1 MKTKNRILF
10 KTALL
15 SISLVLTSASAVSA
29 IIPMMLNQLSG
40 VSSSLIESVVTI
52 PSFTMMLFV
61 LLSGP
66 ISSRLGKKNTVMFG
80 LLLVLAGGILPMFT
94 TNITWILA
102 LRLVLGAGLGM
113 FNSLAVSLIS
123 DFFEGDE
130 RAQLVGFQSAV
141 QGLGTSFATFVAGQ
155 LALIDWQF
163 AFLCYAI
170 TLPIALLFFIVVP
183 EPERDNNLL
192 LPSTETDSRRGGV
205 SLPVLGL
212 SAVLFMF
219 MTFIMI
225 VYTKTG
231 IMISEKNMSNA
242 EFLGTALTLFSLSS
256 MVAGFLFGKIY
267 TWFRNFAPFVSSLL
281 TAAGFVLLWLS
292 QSVTMVTIAMLI
304 IGFSFALFIPYIFTT
319 LTKIVPKGSETI
331 SISIAMVGSNL
342 GAFASPYVIKVV
354 GTLFGDASASF
365 SFLVSSILFTV
376 AAFICLGIAIKG
388 KTGRDQA
395 AILEG

>member
-1 MKTKNRILF
+1 MNIRNKVLF

-15 SISLVLTSASAVSA
+15 SISLVLTSASAISA
-29 IIPMMLNQLSG
+29 VIPMMLNQLSG

-52 PSFTMMLFV
+52 PSFSMMLFV

-66 ISSRLGKKNTVMFG
+66 ISSRLGKKNTVLLG
-80 LLLVLAGGILPMFT
+80 LLLVVIGGILPMLT

-141 QGLGTSFATFVAGQ
+141 QGLGSSLATFVAGQ

-170 TLPIALLFFIVVP
+170 TIPIALLFFLVIP
-183 EPERDNNLL
+183 EPERGE
-192 LPSTETDSRRGGV
+192 PAVSSTGTGHRSGGV
-205 SLPVLGL
+205 SIPVLGL
-212 SAVLFMF
+212 GAALFLF

-231 IMISEKNMSNA
+231 IMIAEKSMPNA
-242 EFLGTALTLFSLSS
+242 GFLGTALTLFSLST
-256 MVAGFLFGKIY
+256 MIAGFLFGRIY
-267 TWFRNFAPFVSSLL
+267 KWFRNYAPFISSLL
-281 TAAGFVLLWLS
+281 TATGFVLLWFA
-292 QSVTMVTIAMLI
+292 QNVTMVTVAMLI
-304 IGFSFALFIPYIFTT
+304 IGFSFALFIPYIFTI
-319 LTKIVPKGSETI
+319 LTKIVPKGSETL

-342 GAFASPYVIKVV
+342 GAFASPYVIKLV
-354 GTLFGDASASF
+354 GMMFGNETASF
-365 SFLVSSILFTV
+365 AFLVSAIVFMI
-376 AAFICLGIAIKG
+376 AALICLGIAIRGKG
-388 KTGRDQA
+388 SKSQA
-395 AILEG
+395 AVHG

>member
-1 MKTKNRILF
+1 MNIKNKIWF

-15 SISLVLTSASAVSA
+15 SISLVLTSASAISA
-29 IIPMMLNQLSG
+29 IIPMMLNQLPG
-40 VSSSLIESVVTI
+40 VSSSLIESIVTI
-52 PSFTMMLFV
+52 PSFSMMLFV

-66 ISSRLGKKNTVMFG
+66 ISSRLGKKNTVLLG
-80 LLLVLAGGILPMFT
+80 LLLVVIGGILPMLT

-141 QGLGTSFATFVAGQ
+141 QGLGSSLATFVAGQ
-155 LALIDWQF
+155 LALIDWPF

-170 TLPIALLFFIVVP
+170 TIPIALLFFFIIP
-183 EPERDNNLL
+183 EPEREE
-192 LPSTETDSRRGGV
+192 PTASTTGTGHKSGGM

-212 SAVLFMF
+212 GAALFLF

-231 IMISEKNMSNA
+231 IMIAEKSMPNA
-242 EFLGTALTLFSLSS
+242 GFLGTALTLFSLST
-256 MVAGFLFGKIY
+256 MIAGFLFGRIY
-267 TWFRNFAPFVSSLL
+267 KWFRNYAPFISSLL
-281 TAAGFVLLWLS
+281 TATGFVLLWFA
-292 QSVTMVTIAMLI
+292 QNVTMVTVAMLI
-304 IGFSFALFIPYIFTT
+304 IGFSFALFIPYIFTI

-342 GAFASPYVIKVV
+342 GAFASPYVIKLV
-354 GTLFGDASASF
+354 GVLSGNETASF
-365 SFLVSSILFTV
+365 SFLVSAIVFMI
-376 AAFICLGIAIKG
+376 AALLCLGIAIRGKG
-388 KTGRDQA
+388 SKTQTA
-395 AILEG
+395 VHS

>member
-1 MKTKNRILF
+1 MNIKNKVLF

-15 SISLVLTSASAVSA
+15 SISLVLTSASAISA
-29 IIPMMLNQLSG
+29 VIPMMLNQLSG

-52 PSFTMMLFV
+52 PSFSMMLFV

-66 ISSRLGKKNTVMFG
+66 ISSRLGKKNTVLLG
-80 LLLVLAGGILPMFT
+80 LLLVVIGGILPMFT

-141 QGLGTSFATFVAGQ
+141 QGLGSSLATFVAGQ

-170 TLPIALLFFIVVP
+170 TIPIALLFFLIIP
-183 EPERDNNLL
+183 EPEHEE
-192 LPSTETDSRRGGV
+192 PTVESSTEKGHKSGGI
-205 SLPVLGL
+205 SIPVLGL
-212 SAVLFMF
+212 GAALFLF

-231 IMISEKNMSNA
+231 IMIAEKSMPNA
-242 EFLGTALTLFSLSS
+242 GFLGTALTLFSLST
-256 MVAGFLFGKIY
+256 MIAGFLFGRIY
-267 TWFRNFAPFVSSLL
+267 KWFRNYAPFISSLL
-281 TAAGFVLLWLS
+281 TATGFVLLWFA
-292 QSVTMVTIAMLI
+292 QNVTMVTVAMLI
-304 IGFSFALFIPYIFTT
+304 IGFSFALFIPYIFTI

-342 GAFASPYVIKVV
+342 GAFASPYVIKLV
-354 GTLFGDASASF
+354 GVLSGNETASF
-365 SFLVSSILFTV
+365 SFLVSAIVFTI
-376 AAFICLGIAIKG
+376 AALLCLGIAIRGKG
-388 KTGRDQA
+388 SKTQA
-395 AILEG
+395 AVHS

>member
-1 MKTKNRILF
+1 MMNIKNKIWF

-15 SISLVLTSASAVSA
+15 SISLVLTSASAISA
-29 IIPMMLNQLSG
+29 IIPMMLNQLPG
-40 VSSSLIESVVTI
+40 VSSSLIESIVTI
-52 PSFTMMLFV
+52 PSFSMMLFV

-66 ISSRLGKKNTVMFG
+66 ISSRLGKKNTVLLG
-80 LLLVLAGGILPMFT
+80 LLLVVIGGILPMLT

-141 QGLGTSFATFVAGQ
+141 QGLGSSLATFVAGQ
-155 LALIDWQF
+155 LALIGWPF

-170 TLPIALLFFIVVP
+170 TIPIALLFFFIIP
-183 EPERDNNLL
+183 EPEREE
-192 LPSTETDSRRGGV
+192 PTASTTGTGHKSGGM

-212 SAVLFMF
+212 GAALFLF

-231 IMISEKNMSNA
+231 IMIAEKSMPNA
-242 EFLGTALTLFSLSS
+242 GFLGTALTLFSLST
-256 MVAGFLFGKIY
+256 MIAGFLFGRIY
-267 TWFRNFAPFVSSLL
+267 KWFRNYAPFISSLL
-281 TAAGFVLLWLS
+281 TATGFVLLWFA
-292 QSVTMVTIAMLI
+292 QNVTMVTVAMLI
-304 IGFSFALFIPYIFTT
+304 IGFSFALFIPYIFTI

-342 GAFASPYVIKVV
+342 GAFASPYVIKLV
-354 GTLFGDASASF
+354 GVLSGNETASF
-365 SFLVSSILFTV
+365 SFLVSAIVFMI
-376 AAFICLGIAIKG
+376 AALLCLGIAIRGKG
-388 KTGRDQA
+388 SKTQTA
-395 AILEG
+395 VHS

>member
-1 MKTKNRILF
+1 MNIRNKVLF

-15 SISLVLTSASAVSA
+15 SISLVLTSASAISA
-29 IIPMMLNQLSG
+29 VIPMMLNQLSG

-52 PSFTMMLFV
+52 PSFSMMLFV

-66 ISSRLGKKNTVMFG
+66 ISSRLGKKNTVLLG
-80 LLLVLAGGILPMFT
+80 LLLVVIGGILPMLT

-141 QGLGTSFATFVAGQ
+141 QGLGSSLATFVAGQ
-155 LALIDWQF
+155 LALINWQF

-170 TLPIALLFFIVVP
+170 TIPIALLFFLVIP
-183 EPERDNNLL
+183 EPERGE
-192 LPSTETDSRRGGV
+192 PAVSSTGTGRRSGGV
-205 SLPVLGL
+205 SIPVLGL
-212 SAVLFMF
+212 GAALFLF

-231 IMISEKNMSNA
+231 IMIAEKSMSNA
-242 EFLGTALTLFSLSS
+242 DFLGTALTLFSLST
-256 MVAGFLFGKIY
+256 MIAGFLFGRIY
-267 TWFRNFAPFVSSLL
+267 KWLRNYAPFISSLL
-281 TAAGFVLLWLS
+281 TATGFVLLWFA
-292 QSVTMVTIAMLI
+292 QNVTLVTVAMLI
-304 IGFSFALFIPYIFTT
+304 IGFSFALFIPYIFTI

-342 GAFASPYVIKVV
+342 GAFASPYVIKLV
-354 GTLFGDASASF
+354 GMLFGNETASF
-365 SFLVSSILFTV
+365 AFLVSAIVFMI
-376 AAFICLGIAIKG
+376 AALICLGIAIRGKG
-388 KTGRDQA
+388 SKTQA
-395 AILEG
+395 AVHS

>member
-1 MKTKNRILF
+1 MNIKNKIWF

-15 SISLVLTSASAVSA
+15 SISLVLTSASAISA
-29 IIPMMLNQLSG
+29 VIPMMLNQFPG

-52 PSFTMMLFV
+52 PSFSMMLFV

-66 ISSRLGKKNTVMFG
+66 ISSRMGKKNTVLLG
-80 LLLVLAGGILPMFT
+80 LLLVVIGGILPMLT

-141 QGLGTSFATFVAGQ
+141 QGLGSSLATFVAGQ
-155 LALIDWQF
+155 LALIDWPF

-170 TLPIALLFFIVVP
+170 TIPIALLFFFIIP
-183 EPERDNNLL
+183 EPERGEPTVCTTGTGNK
-192 LPSTETDSRRGGV
+192 SRGV

-212 SAVLFMF
+212 GAALFLF

-231 IMISEKNMSNA
+231 IMIAEKSMPNA
-242 EFLGTALTLFSLSS
+242 GFLGTALTLFSLST
-256 MVAGFLFGKIY
+256 MIAGFLFGRIY
-267 TWFRNFAPFVSSLL
+267 KWFRNYAPFISSLL
-281 TAAGFVLLWLS
+281 TATGFVLLWFA
-292 QSVTMVTIAMLI
+292 QNVTMVTVAMLI
-304 IGFSFALFIPYIFTT
+304 IGFSFALFIPYIFTI

-342 GAFASPYVIKVV
+342 GAFASPYVIKLV
-354 GTLFGDASASF
+354 GVLSGNETASF
-365 SFLVSSILFTV
+365 SFLVSAIVFMI
-376 AAFICLGIAIKG
+376 AALLCLGIAIRGKG
-388 KTGRDQA
+388 SKTQTA
-395 AILEG
+395 VHS

>member
-1 MKTKNRILF
+1 MMNIKNKVLF

-15 SISLVLTSASAVSA
+15 SISLVLTSASAISA

-40 VSSSLIESVVTI
+40 VSGSLIESVVTI

-66 ISSRLGKKNTVMFG
+66 ISSRLGKKNTVMLG
-80 LLLVLAGGILPMFT
+80 LLLVVLGGILPMFT

-141 QGLGTSFATFVAGQ
+141 QGLGSSLATFVAGQ
-155 LALIDWQF
+155 LALIDWKF

-170 TLPIALLFFIVVP
+170 TIPVALLFFFIIP
-183 EPERDNNLL
+183 EPERVE
-192 LPSTETDSRRGGV
+192 PTAERSTGTDHKSGGV
-205 SLPVLGL
+205 SIPVLGL
-212 SAVLFMF
+212 GAALFLF

-231 IMISEKNMSNA
+231 IMIAEKNMPNPG
-242 EFLGTALTLFSLSS
+242 FLGTALTLFSLAT
-256 MVAGFLFGKIY
+256 MIAGFLFGKIY
-267 TWFRNFAPFVSSLL
+267 KWFRNYAPFISSLL
-281 TAAGFVLLWLS
+281 TATGFVMLWFA
-292 QSVTMVTIAMLI
+292 QNVTMVTVAMLI
-304 IGFSFALFIPYIFTT
+304 IGFSFALFIPYIFTI

-342 GAFASPYVIKVV
+342 GAFASPYIIKLV
-354 GTLFGDASASF
+354 GMLFGNETASF
-365 SFLVSSILFTV
+365 SFLVSAVVFII
-376 AAFICLGIAIKG
+376 AALICLGIAIKERG
-388 KTGRDQA
+388 SKA
-395 AILEG
+395 HAVVHS

>member
-1 MKTKNRILF
+1 MNIKNKGLF

-15 SISLVLTSASAVSA
+15 SISLVLTSASAISA

-66 ISSRLGKKNTVMFG
+66 ISSRLGKKNTVMLG
-80 LLLVLAGGILPMFT
+80 LLLVVIGGILPMFT

-141 QGLGTSFATFVAGQ
+141 QGLGSSLATFVAGQ
-155 LALIDWQF
+155 LALIDWKF

-170 TLPIALLFFIVVP
+170 TIPVALLFFFIIP
-183 EPERDNNLL
+183 EPERVE
-192 LPSTETDSRRGGV
+192 PTVERSTGTGHKSGGV
-205 SLPVLGL
+205 SIPVLGL
-212 SAVLFMF
+212 GAALFLF

-231 IMISEKNMSNA
+231 IMIAEKNMPNPG
-242 EFLGTALTLFSLSS
+242 FLGTALTLFSLST
-256 MVAGFLFGKIY
+256 MIAGFLFGKIY
-267 TWFRNFAPFVSSLL
+267 KWFRNYAPFISSLL
-281 TAAGFVLLWLS
+281 TATGFVMLWFA
-292 QSVTMVTIAMLI
+292 QNVTMVTIAMLI
-304 IGFSFALFIPYIFTT
+304 IGFSFALFIPYIFTI

-342 GAFASPYVIKVV
+342 GAFASPYVIKLV
-354 GTLFGDASASF
+354 GMLFGNETASF
-365 SFLVSSILFTV
+365 SFLVSAFVFTI
-376 AAFICLGIAIKG
+376 AALICLGIAIRGKG
-388 KTGRDQA
+388 SKAQA
-395 AILEG
+395 AVHS

>member
-1 MKTKNRILF
+1 MNIKNKVLF

-15 SISLVLTSASAVSA
+15 SISLVLTSASAISA
-29 IIPMMLNQLSG
+29 VIPMMLNQLSG

-52 PSFTMMLFV
+52 PSFSMMLFV

-66 ISSRLGKKNTVMFG
+66 ISSRLGKKNTVLLG
-80 LLLVLAGGILPMFT
+80 LLLVVIGGILPMIT

-141 QGLGTSFATFVAGQ
+141 QGLGSSLATFVAGQ

-163 AFLCYAI
+163 AFLCYGI
-170 TLPIALLFFIVVP
+170 TIPIALLFFLIIP
-183 EPERDNNLL
+183 EPERGEPTVED
-192 LPSTETDSRRGGV
+192 STEKGHKSGGI
-205 SLPVLGL
+205 SIPVLGL
-212 SAVLFMF
+212 GAALFLF

-231 IMISEKNMSNA
+231 IMIAEKSMPNA
-242 EFLGTALTLFSLSS
+242 GFLGTALTLFSLST
-256 MVAGFLFGKIY
+256 MIAGFLFGRIY
-267 TWFRNFAPFVSSLL
+267 KWFRNYAPFISSLL
-281 TAAGFVLLWLS
+281 TATGFVLLWFA
-292 QSVTMVTIAMLI
+292 QNVTMVTVAMLI
-304 IGFSFALFIPYIFTT
+304 IGFSFALFIPYIFTI
-319 LTKIVPKGSETI
+319 LTKIVPKGSETL

-342 GAFASPYVIKVV
+342 GAFASPYVIKLV
-354 GTLFGDASASF
+354 GVLSGNETASF
-365 SFLVSSILFTV
+365 SFLVSAIVFTI
-376 AAFICLGIAIKG
+376 AALLCLGIAIRGKG
-388 KTGRDQA
+388 SKTQA
-395 AILEG
+395 AVHS

>member
-1 MKTKNRILF
+1 MNIKNKIWF

-15 SISLVLTSASAVSA
+15 SISLVLTSASAISA
-29 IIPMMLNQLSG
+29 VIPMMLNQLPG

-52 PSFTMMLFV
+52 PSFSMMLFV

-66 ISSRLGKKNTVMFG
+66 ISSRLGKKNTVLLG
-80 LLLVLAGGILPMFT
+80 LLLVVIGGILPMLT

-141 QGLGTSFATFVAGQ
+141 QGLGSSLATFVAGQ
-155 LALIDWQF
+155 LALIDWPF

-170 TLPIALLFFIVVP
+170 TIPIALLFFFIIP
-183 EPERDNNLL
+183 EPERGEPTVCTTGTGNK
-192 LPSTETDSRRGGV
+192 SRGV

-212 SAVLFMF
+212 GAALFLF

-231 IMISEKNMSNA
+231 IMIAEKSMPNA
-242 EFLGTALTLFSLSS
+242 GFLGTALTLFSLST
-256 MVAGFLFGKIY
+256 MIAGFLFGRIY
-267 TWFRNFAPFVSSLL
+267 KWFRNYAPFISSLL
-281 TAAGFVLLWLS
+281 TATGFVLLWFA
-292 QSVTMVTIAMLI
+292 QSVTMVTVAMLI
-304 IGFSFALFIPYIFTT
+304 IGFSFALFIPYIFTI

-342 GAFASPYVIKVV
+342 GAFASPYVIKLV
-354 GTLFGDASASF
+354 GVLSGNETASF
-365 SFLVSSILFTV
+365 SFLVSAIVFMI
-376 AAFICLGIAIKG
+376 AALLCLGIAIRGKG
-388 KTGRDQA
+388 SKTQTA
-395 AILEG
+395 VHS

>member
-1 MKTKNRILF
+1 MMNIKNKVLF

-15 SISLVLTSASAVSA
+15 SISLVLTSASAISA

-66 ISSRLGKKNTVMFG
+66 ISSRLGKKNTVMLG
-80 LLLVLAGGILPMFT
+80 LLLVVIGGILPMLT

-141 QGLGTSFATFVAGQ
+141 QGLGSSLATFVAGQ
-155 LALIDWQF
+155 LALIDWKF

-170 TLPIALLFFIVVP
+170 TIPVALLFFFIIP
-183 EPERDNNLL
+183 EPERVE
-192 LPSTETDSRRGGV
+192 PTAERSTGTGHKSGGV
-205 SLPVLGL
+205 SIPVLGL
-212 SAVLFMF
+212 GAVLFLF

-231 IMISEKNMSNA
+231 IMIAEKNMPNPG
-242 EFLGTALTLFSLSS
+242 FLGTALTLFSLAT
-256 MVAGFLFGKIY
+256 MIAGFLFGKIY
-267 TWFRNFAPFVSSLL
+267 KWFRNYAPFISSLL
-281 TAAGFVLLWLS
+281 TATGFVMLWFA
-292 QSVTMVTIAMLI
+292 QNVTMVTVAMLI
-304 IGFSFALFIPYIFTT
+304 IGFSFALFIPYIFTI

-342 GAFASPYVIKVV
+342 GAFASPYVIKLV
-354 GTLFGDASASF
+354 GMLFGNETASF
-365 SFLVSSILFTV
+365 SFLVSAIVFTI
-376 AAFICLGIAIKG
+376 AALICLGIAIRGKG
-388 KTGRDQA
+388 SKAQA
-395 AILEG
+395 TVHS

>member
-1 MKTKNRILF
+1 MNIRNKVLF

-15 SISLVLTSASAVSA
+15 SISLVLTSASAISA
-29 IIPMMLNQLSG
+29 VIPMMLNQLSG

-52 PSFTMMLFV
+52 PSFSMMLFV

-66 ISSRLGKKNTVMFG
+66 ISSRLGKKNTVLLG
-80 LLLVLAGGILPMFT
+80 LLLVVIGGILPMLT

-141 QGLGTSFATFVAGQ
+141 QGLGSSLATFVAGQ

-170 TLPIALLFFIVVP
+170 TIPIALLFFLVIP
-183 EPERDNNLL
+183 EPERGE
-192 LPSTETDSRRGGV
+192 PTVSSTGTGHRSGGV
-205 SLPVLGL
+205 SIPVLGL
-212 SAVLFMF
+212 GAALFLF

-231 IMISEKNMSNA
+231 IMIAEKSMSNA
-242 EFLGTALTLFSLSS
+242 GFLGTALTLFSLST
-256 MVAGFLFGKIY
+256 MIAGFLFGRIY
-267 TWFRNFAPFVSSLL
+267 KWFRNYAPFISSLL
-281 TAAGFVLLWLS
+281 TATGFVLLWFA
-292 QSVTMVTIAMLI
+292 QNVTMVTVAMLI
-304 IGFSFALFIPYIFTT
+304 IGFSFALFIPYIFTI
-319 LTKIVPKGSETI
+319 LTKIVPKGSETL

-342 GAFASPYVIKVV
+342 GAFASPYVIKLV
-354 GTLFGDASASF
+354 GMLFGNETASF
-365 SFLVSSILFTV
+365 AFLVSAIVFMI
-376 AAFICLGIAIKG
+376 AALICLGIAIRGKG
-388 KTGRDQA
+388 SKTQA
-395 AILEG
+395 AVHS

>member
-1 MKTKNRILF
+1 MNIKNKIWF

-15 SISLVLTSASAVSA
+15 SISLVLTSASAISA
-29 IIPMMLNQLSG
+29 VIPMMLNQLPG

-52 PSFTMMLFV
+52 PSFSMMLFV

-66 ISSRLGKKNTVMFG
+66 ISSRLGKKNTVLLG
-80 LLLVLAGGILPMFT
+80 LLLVVIGGILPMLT

-141 QGLGTSFATFVAGQ
+141 QGLGSSLATFVAGQ
-155 LALIDWQF
+155 LALIDWPF

-170 TLPIALLFFIVVP
+170 TIPIALLFFFIIP
-183 EPERDNNLL
+183 EPERGE
-192 LPSTETDSRRGGV
+192 PTVSSIGTGHRGGGI
-205 SLPVLGL
+205 SLSVLGL
-212 SAVLFMF
+212 GAALFLF

-231 IMISEKNMSNA
+231 IMIAEKSMPNA
-242 EFLGTALTLFSLSS
+242 GFLGTALTLFSLST
-256 MVAGFLFGKIY
+256 MIAGFLFGRIY
-267 TWFRNFAPFVSSLL
+267 KWFRNYAPFISSLL
-281 TAAGFVLLWLS
+281 TATGFVLLWFA
-292 QSVTMVTIAMLI
+292 QSVTMVTVAMLI
-304 IGFSFALFIPYIFTT
+304 IGFSFALFIPYIFTI

-342 GAFASPYVIKVV
+342 GAFASPYIIKLV
-354 GTLFGDASASF
+354 GVLFGNETASF
-365 SFLVSSILFTV
+365 AFLVSAIVFTI
-376 AAFICLGIAIKG
+376 AALLCLGIAIRGKG
-388 KTGRDQA
+388 SKAQTA
-395 AILEG
+395 VHS

>member
-1 MKTKNRILF
+1 MMNIKNKIWF

-15 SISLVLTSASAVSA
+15 SISLVLTSASAISA
-29 IIPMMLNQLSG
+29 IIPMMLNQLPG
-40 VSSSLIESVVTI
+40 VSSSLIESIVTI
-52 PSFTMMLFV
+52 PSFSMMLFV

-66 ISSRLGKKNTVMFG
+66 ISSRLGKKNTVLLG
-80 LLLVLAGGILPMFT
+80 LLLVVIGGILPMLT

-141 QGLGTSFATFVAGQ
+141 QGLGSSLATFVAGQ
-155 LALIDWQF
+155 LALIDWPF

-170 TLPIALLFFIVVP
+170 TIPIALLFFFIIP
-183 EPERDNNLL
+183 EPEREE
-192 LPSTETDSRRGGV
+192 PTVSTTGTGQKSGGM

-212 SAVLFMF
+212 GAALFLF

-231 IMISEKNMSNA
+231 IMIAEKSMPNA
-242 EFLGTALTLFSLSS
+242 GFLGTALTLFSLST
-256 MVAGFLFGKIY
+256 MIAGFLFGRIY
-267 TWFRNFAPFVSSLL
+267 KWFRNYAPFISSLL
-281 TAAGFVLLWLS
+281 TATGFVLLWFA
-292 QSVTMVTIAMLI
+292 QNVTMVTVAMLI
-304 IGFSFALFIPYIFTT
+304 IGFSFALFIPYIFTI

-342 GAFASPYVIKVV
+342 GAFASPYVIKLV
-354 GTLFGDASASF
+354 GVLSGNETASF
-365 SFLVSSILFTV
+365 SFLVSAIVFMI
-376 AAFICLGIAIKG
+376 AALLCLGIAIRGKG
-388 KTGRDQA
+388 SKTQTA
-395 AILEG
+395 VHS

>member
-1 MKTKNRILF
+1 MNIKNKIWF

-15 SISLVLTSASAVSA
+15 SISLVLTSASAISA
-29 IIPMMLNQLSG
+29 VIPMMLNQLPG

-52 PSFTMMLFV
+52 PSFSMMLFV

-66 ISSRLGKKNTVMFG
+66 ISSRLGKKNTVLLG
-80 LLLVLAGGILPMFT
+80 LLLVVIGGILPMLT

-141 QGLGTSFATFVAGQ
+141 QGLGSSLATFVAGQ
-155 LALIDWQF
+155 LALIDWPF

-170 TLPIALLFFIVVP
+170 TIPIALLFFFIIP
-183 EPERDNNLL
+183 EPERGEPTVCTTGTGNK
-192 LPSTETDSRRGGV
+192 SRGV

-212 SAVLFMF
+212 GAALFLF

-231 IMISEKNMSNA
+231 IMIAEKSMPNA
-242 EFLGTALTLFSLSS
+242 GFLGTALTLFSLST
-256 MVAGFLFGKIY
+256 MIAGFLFGRIY
-267 TWFRNFAPFVSSLL
+267 KWFRNYAPFISSLL
-281 TAAGFVLLWLS
+281 TATGFVLLWFA
-292 QSVTMVTIAMLI
+292 QNVTMVTVAMLI
-304 IGFSFALFIPYIFTT
+304 IGFSFALFIPYIFTI

-342 GAFASPYVIKVV
+342 GAFASPYVIKLV
-354 GTLFGDASASF
+354 GVLSGNETASF
-365 SFLVSSILFTV
+365 SFLVSAIVFMI
-376 AAFICLGIAIKG
+376 AALLCLGIAIRGKG
-388 KTGRDQA
+388 SKTQTA
-395 AILEG
+395 VHS

>member
-1 MKTKNRILF
+1 MMNIKNKIWF

-15 SISLVLTSASAVSA
+15 SISLVLTSASAISA
-29 IIPMMLNQLSG
+29 IIPMMLNQLPG
-40 VSSSLIESVVTI
+40 VSSSLIESIVTI
-52 PSFTMMLFV
+52 PSFSMMLFV

-66 ISSRLGKKNTVMFG
+66 ISSRLGKKNTVLLG
-80 LLLVLAGGILPMFT
+80 LLLVVIGGILPMLT

-141 QGLGTSFATFVAGQ
+141 QGLGSSLATFVAGQ
-155 LALIDWQF
+155 LALIDWPF

-170 TLPIALLFFIVVP
+170 TIPIALLFFFIIP
-183 EPERDNNLL
+183 EPEREE
-192 LPSTETDSRRGGV
+192 PTASTTGTGHKSGGM

-212 SAVLFMF
+212 GAALFLF

-231 IMISEKNMSNA
+231 IMIAEKSMPNA
-242 EFLGTALTLFSLSS
+242 GFLGTALTLFSLST
-256 MVAGFLFGKIY
+256 MIAGFLFGRIY
-267 TWFRNFAPFVSSLL
+267 KWFRNYAPFISSLL
-281 TAAGFVLLWLS
+281 TATGFVLLWFA
-292 QSVTMVTIAMLI
+292 QNVTMVTVAMLI
-304 IGFSFALFIPYIFTT
+304 IGFSFALFIPYIFTI

-342 GAFASPYVIKVV
+342 GAFASPYVIKLV
-354 GTLFGDASASF
+354 GVLSGNETASF
-365 SFLVSSILFTV
+365 SFLVSAIVFMI
-376 AAFICLGIAIKG
+376 AALLCLGIAIRGKG
-388 KTGRDQA
+388 SKTQTA
-395 AILEG
+395 VHS

>member
-1 MKTKNRILF
+1 MNIKNKVWF

-15 SISLVLTSASAVSA
+15 SISLVLTSASAISA

-66 ISSRLGKKNTVMFG
+66 ISSRLGKKNTVMLG
-80 LLLVLAGGILPMFT
+80 LLLVVIGGILPMFT

-141 QGLGTSFATFVAGQ
+141 QGLGSSLATFVAGQ
-155 LALIDWQF
+155 LALIDWKF

-170 TLPIALLFFIVVP
+170 TIPVALLFFFIIP
-183 EPERDNNLL
+183 EPERVE
-192 LPSTETDSRRGGV
+192 PTAERSTGTGHKSGGV
-205 SLPVLGL
+205 SIPVLGL
-212 SAVLFMF
+212 GAALFLF

-231 IMISEKNMSNA
+231 IMIAEKNMPNPG
-242 EFLGTALTLFSLSS
+242 FLGTALTLFSLAT
-256 MVAGFLFGKIY
+256 MIAGFLFGKIY
-267 TWFRNFAPFVSSLL
+267 KWFRNYAPFISSLL
-281 TAAGFVLLWLS
+281 TATGFVLLWFA
-292 QSVTMVTIAMLI
+292 QNVTMVTVAMLI
-304 IGFSFALFIPYIFTT
+304 IGFSFALFIPYIFTI

-342 GAFASPYVIKVV
+342 GAFASPYVIKLV
-354 GTLFGDASASF
+354 GMLFGNETASF
-365 SFLVSSILFTV
+365 SFLVSAIVFTI
-376 AAFICLGIAIKG
+376 AALICLGIAIRGKG
-388 KTGRDQA
+388 SKVQA
-395 AILEG
+395 AVHS

>member
-1 MKTKNRILF
+1 MNIKNKIWF

-15 SISLVLTSASAVSA
+15 SISLVLTSASAISA
-29 IIPMMLNQLSG
+29 IIPMMLNQLPG
-40 VSSSLIESVVTI
+40 VSSSLIESIVTI
-52 PSFTMMLFV
+52 PSFSMMLFV

-66 ISSRLGKKNTVMFG
+66 ISSRLGKKNTVLLG
-80 LLLVLAGGILPMFT
+80 LLLVVIGGILPMLT

-141 QGLGTSFATFVAGQ
+141 QGLGSSLATFVAGQ
-155 LALIDWQF
+155 LALIDWPF

-170 TLPIALLFFIVVP
+170 TIPIALLFFFIIT
-183 EPERDNNLL
+183 EPEREE
-192 LPSTETDSRRGGV
+192 PTVSTTGTGQKSGGM

-212 SAVLFMF
+212 GAALFLF

-231 IMISEKNMSNA
+231 IMIAEKSMPNA
-242 EFLGTALTLFSLSS
+242 GFLGTALTLFSLST
-256 MVAGFLFGKIY
+256 MIAGFLFGRIY
-267 TWFRNFAPFVSSLL
+267 KWFRNYAPFISSLL
-281 TAAGFVLLWLS
+281 TATGFVLLWFA
-292 QSVTMVTIAMLI
+292 QNVTMVTVAMLI
-304 IGFSFALFIPYIFTT
+304 IGFSFALFIPYIFTI

-342 GAFASPYVIKVV
+342 GAFASPYVIKLV
-354 GTLFGDASASF
+354 GVLSGNETASF
-365 SFLVSSILFTV
+365 SFLVSAIVFMI
-376 AAFICLGIAIKG
+376 AALLCLGIAIRGKG
-388 KTGRDQA
+388 SKTQTA
-395 AILEG
+395 VHS

>member
-1 MKTKNRILF
+1 MNIKNKIWF

-15 SISLVLTSASAVSA
+15 SISLVLTSASAISA
-29 IIPMMLNQLSG
+29 VIPMMLNQLPG

-52 PSFTMMLFV
+52 PSFSMMLFV

-66 ISSRLGKKNTVMFG
+66 ISSRLGKKNTVLLG
-80 LLLVLAGGILPMFT
+80 LLLVVIGGILPMLT

-141 QGLGTSFATFVAGQ
+141 QGLGSSLATFVAGQ
-155 LALIDWQF
+155 LALIDWPF

-170 TLPIALLFFIVVP
+170 TIPIALLFFFIIP
-183 EPERDNNLL
+183 EPEREE
-192 LPSTETDSRRGGV
+192 PTVSSIGTGHRGGGI
-205 SLPVLGL
+205 SLSVLGL
-212 SAVLFMF
+212 GAALFLF

-231 IMISEKNMSNA
+231 IMIAEKSMPNA
-242 EFLGTALTLFSLSS
+242 GFLGTALTLFSLST
-256 MVAGFLFGKIY
+256 MIAGFLFGRIY
-267 TWFRNFAPFVSSLL
+267 KWFRNYAPFISSLL
-281 TAAGFVLLWLS
+281 TATGFVLLWFA
-292 QSVTMVTIAMLI
+292 QNVTMVTVAMLI
-304 IGFSFALFIPYIFTT
+304 IGFSFALFIPYIFTI

-342 GAFASPYVIKVV
+342 GAFASPYVIKLV
-354 GTLFGDASASF
+354 GVLSGNETASF
-365 SFLVSSILFTV
+365 SFLVSAIVFMI
-376 AAFICLGIAIKG
+376 AALLCLGIAIRGKG
-388 KTGRDQA
+388 SKTQTA
-395 AILEG
+395 VHS

>member
-1 MKTKNRILF
+1 MMNIKNKIWF

-15 SISLVLTSASAVSA
+15 SISLVLTSASAISA
-29 IIPMMLNQLSG
+29 IIPMMLNQLPG
-40 VSSSLIESVVTI
+40 VSSSLIESIVTI
-52 PSFTMMLFV
+52 PSFSMMLFV

-66 ISSRLGKKNTVMFG
+66 ISSRLGKKNTVLLG
-80 LLLVLAGGILPMFT
+80 LLLVVIGGILPMLT

-141 QGLGTSFATFVAGQ
+141 QGLGSSLATFVAGQ
-155 LALIDWQF
+155 LALIDWPF

-170 TLPIALLFFIVVP
+170 TIPIALLFFFIIP
-183 EPERDNNLL
+183 EPEREE
-192 LPSTETDSRRGGV
+192 PTVSTTGTGQKSGGM

-212 SAVLFMF
+212 GAALFLF

-231 IMISEKNMSNA
+231 IMIAEKNMPNA
-242 EFLGTALTLFSLSS
+242 GFLGTALTLFSLST
-256 MVAGFLFGKIY
+256 MIAGFLFGRIY
-267 TWFRNFAPFVSSLL
+267 KWFRNYAPFISSLL
-281 TAAGFVLLWLS
+281 TATGFVLLWFA
-292 QSVTMVTIAMLI
+292 QNVTMVTVAMLI
-304 IGFSFALFIPYIFTT
+304 IGFSFALFIPYIFTI

-342 GAFASPYVIKVV
+342 GAFASPYVIKLV
-354 GTLFGDASASF
+354 GVLSGNETASF
-365 SFLVSSILFTV
+365 SFFVSAIVFMI
-376 AAFICLGIAIKG
+376 AALLCLGIAIRGKG
-388 KTGRDQA
+388 SKTQTA
-395 AILEG
+395 VHS

>member
-1 MKTKNRILF
+1 MNIKNKIWF

-15 SISLVLTSASAVSA
+15 SISLVLTSASAISA
-29 IIPMMLNQLSG
+29 IIPMMLNQLPG
-40 VSSSLIESVVTI
+40 VSSSLIESIVTI
-52 PSFTMMLFV
+52 PSFSMMLFV

-66 ISSRLGKKNTVMFG
+66 ISSRLGKKNTVLLG
-80 LLLVLAGGILPMFT
+80 LLLVVIGGILPMLT

-141 QGLGTSFATFVAGQ
+141 QGLGSSLATFVAGQ
-155 LALIDWQF
+155 LALIDWPF

-170 TLPIALLFFIVVP
+170 TIPIALLFFFIIP
-183 EPERDNNLL
+183 EPEREE
-192 LPSTETDSRRGGV
+192 PTASTTGTGHKSGGT

-212 SAVLFMF
+212 GAALFLF

-231 IMISEKNMSNA
+231 IMIAEKSMPNA
-242 EFLGTALTLFSLSS
+242 GFLGTALTLFSLST
-256 MVAGFLFGKIY
+256 MIAGFLFGRIY
-267 TWFRNFAPFVSSLL
+267 KWFRNYAPFISSLL
-281 TAAGFVLLWLS
+281 TATGFVLLWFA
-292 QSVTMVTIAMLI
+292 QNVTMVTVAMLI
-304 IGFSFALFIPYIFTT
+304 IGFSFALFIPYIFTI

-342 GAFASPYVIKVV
+342 GAFASPYVIKLV
-354 GTLFGDASASF
+354 GVLSGNETASF
-365 SFLVSSILFTV
+365 SFLVSAIVFMI
-376 AAFICLGIAIKG
+376 AALLCLGIAIRGKG
-388 KTGRDQA
+388 SKTQTA
-395 AILEG
+395 VHS

>member
-1 MKTKNRILF
+1 MNIKNKVLF

-15 SISLVLTSASAVSA
+15 SISLVLTSASAISA
-29 IIPMMLNQLSG
+29 VIPMMLNHLSG

-52 PSFTMMLFV
+52 PSFSMMLFV

-66 ISSRLGKKNTVMFG
+66 ISSRLGKKNTVLLG
-80 LLLVLAGGILPMFT
+80 LLLVVIGGILPLFT

-141 QGLGTSFATFVAGQ
+141 QGLGSSLATFVAGQ

-163 AFLCYAI
+163 AFLCYGI
-170 TLPIALLFFIVVP
+170 TIPIALLFFLIIP
-183 EPERDNNLL
+183 EPERGEPTVED
-192 LPSTETDSRRGGV
+192 STEKGHKSRGI
-205 SLPVLGL
+205 SIPVLGL
-212 SAVLFMF
+212 GAALFLF

-231 IMISEKNMSNA
+231 IMIAEKSMPNA
-242 EFLGTALTLFSLSS
+242 GFLGTALTLFSLST
-256 MVAGFLFGKIY
+256 MIAGFLFGRIY
-267 TWFRNFAPFVSSLL
+267 KWFRNYAPFISSLL
-281 TAAGFVLLWLS
+281 TASGFVLLWFA
-292 QSVTMVTIAMLI
+292 QNVTMVTVAMLI
-304 IGFSFALFIPYIFTT
+304 IGFSFALFIPYIFTI

-342 GAFASPYVIKVV
+342 GAFASPYVIKLV
-354 GTLFGDASASF
+354 GVLSGNETASF
-365 SFLVSSILFTV
+365 SFLVSAIVFTI
-376 AAFICLGIAIKG
+376 AALLCLGIAIRGKG
-388 KTGRDQA
+388 SKTQA
-395 AILEG
+395 AVHS

>member
-1 MKTKNRILF
+1 MMNIKNKIWF

-15 SISLVLTSASAVSA
+15 SISLVLTSASAISA
-29 IIPMMLNQLSG
+29 VIPMMLNQFPG

-52 PSFTMMLFV
+52 PSFSMMLFV

-66 ISSRLGKKNTVMFG
+66 ISSRMGKKNTVLLG
-80 LLLVLAGGILPMFT
+80 LLLVVIGGILPMLT

-141 QGLGTSFATFVAGQ
+141 QGLGSSLATFVAGQ
-155 LALIDWQF
+155 LALIDWPF

-170 TLPIALLFFIVVP
+170 TIPIALLFFFIIP
-183 EPERDNNLL
+183 EPERGEPTVCTTGTGNK
-192 LPSTETDSRRGGV
+192 SRGV

-212 SAVLFMF
+212 GAALFLF

-231 IMISEKNMSNA
+231 IMIAEKSMPNA
-242 EFLGTALTLFSLSS
+242 GFLGTALTLFSLST
-256 MVAGFLFGKIY
+256 MIAGFLFGRIY
-267 TWFRNFAPFVSSLL
+267 KWFRNYAPFISSLL
-281 TAAGFVLLWLS
+281 TATGFVLLWFA
-292 QSVTMVTIAMLI
+292 QNVTMVTVAMLI
-304 IGFSFALFIPYIFTT
+304 IGFSFALFIPYIFTI

-342 GAFASPYVIKVV
+342 GAFASPYVIKLV
-354 GTLFGDASASF
+354 GVLSGNETASF
-365 SFLVSSILFTV
+365 SFLVSAIVFMI
-376 AAFICLGIAIKG
+376 AALLCLGIAIRGKG
-388 KTGRDQA
+388 SKTQTA
-395 AILEG
+395 VHS

>member
-1 MKTKNRILF
+1 MNIKNKVLF

-15 SISLVLTSASAVSA
+15 SISLVLTSASAISA
-29 IIPMMLNQLSG
+29 VIPMMLNQLSG

-52 PSFTMMLFV
+52 PSFSMMLFV

-66 ISSRLGKKNTVMFG
+66 ISSRLGKKNTVLLG
-80 LLLVLAGGILPMFT
+80 LLLVVIGGILPIFT

-141 QGLGTSFATFVAGQ
+141 QGLGSSLATFVAGQ

-170 TLPIALLFFIVVP
+170 TIPIALLFFLIIP
-183 EPERDNNLL
+183 EPESGEPTVESL
-192 LPSTETDSRRGGV
+192 TEKGHKSGGI
-205 SLPVLGL
+205 SIPVLGL
-212 SAVLFMF
+212 GAALFLF

-231 IMISEKNMSNA
+231 IMIAEKSMPNA
-242 EFLGTALTLFSLSS
+242 GFLGTALTLFSLST
-256 MVAGFLFGKIY
+256 MIAGFLFGKIY
-267 TWFRNFAPFVSSLL
+267 KWFRNYAPFISSLL
-281 TAAGFVLLWLS
+281 TATGFVLLWFA
-292 QSVTMVTIAMLI
+292 QNVTMVTVAMLI
-304 IGFSFALFIPYIFTT
+304 IGFSFALFIPYIFTI

-342 GAFASPYVIKVV
+342 GAFASPYVIKLV
-354 GTLFGDASASF
+354 GVLSGNETASF
-365 SFLVSSILFTV
+365 SFLVSAIVFTI
-376 AAFICLGIAIKG
+376 AALLCLGIAIRGKG
-388 KTGRDQA
+388 SKTQA
-395 AILEG
+395 AVHS

>member
-1 MKTKNRILF
+1 MMNIKNKIWF

-15 SISLVLTSASAVSA
+15 SISLVLTSASAISA
-29 IIPMMLNQLSG
+29 IIPMMLNQLPG
-40 VSSSLIESVVTI
+40 VSSSLIESIVTI
-52 PSFTMMLFV
+52 PSFSMMLFV

-66 ISSRLGKKNTVMFG
+66 ISSRLGKKNTVLLG
-80 LLLVLAGGILPMFT
+80 LLLVVIGGILPMLT

-141 QGLGTSFATFVAGQ
+141 QGLGSSLATFVAGQ
-155 LALIDWQF
+155 LALIDWPF

-170 TLPIALLFFIVVP
+170 TIPIALLFFFIIP
-183 EPERDNNLL
+183 EPEREE
-192 LPSTETDSRRGGV
+192 PTASTTGTGHKSGGM

-212 SAVLFMF
+212 GAALFLF

-231 IMISEKNMSNA
+231 IMIAEKSMPNA
-242 EFLGTALTLFSLSS
+242 GFLGTALTLFSLST
-256 MVAGFLFGKIY
+256 MIAGFLFGRIY
-267 TWFRNFAPFVSSLL
+267 KWFRNYAPFISSLL
-281 TAAGFVLLWLS
+281 TATGFVLLWFA
-292 QSVTMVTIAMLI
+292 QNVTMVTVAMLI
-304 IGFSFALFIPYIFTT
+304 IGFSFALFIPYIFTI

-342 GAFASPYVIKVV
+342 GAFASPYVIKLV
-354 GTLFGDASASF
+354 GVLSGNETASF
-365 SFLVSSILFTV
+365 SFLVSAIVFMI
-376 AAFICLGIAIKG
+376 AALLCLGIAIRGKG
-388 KTGRDQA
+388 SKTQMA
-395 AILEG
+395 VHS

>member
-1 MKTKNRILF
+1 MNIKNKIWF

-15 SISLVLTSASAVSA
+15 SISLVLTSASAISA
-29 IIPMMLNQLSG
+29 VIPMMLNQFPG

-52 PSFTMMLFV
+52 PSFSMMLFV

-66 ISSRLGKKNTVMFG
+66 ISSRLGKKNTVLLG
-80 LLLVLAGGILPMFT
+80 LLLVVIGGILPMLT

-141 QGLGTSFATFVAGQ
+141 QGLGSSLATFVAGQ
-155 LALIDWQF
+155 LALIDWPF

-170 TLPIALLFFIVVP
+170 TIPIALLFFFIIP
-183 EPERDNNLL
+183 EPERGEPTVCTTGTGNK
-192 LPSTETDSRRGGV
+192 SRGV

-212 SAVLFMF
+212 GAALFLF

-231 IMISEKNMSNA
+231 IMIAEKSMPNA
-242 EFLGTALTLFSLSS
+242 GFLGTALTLFSLST
-256 MVAGFLFGKIY
+256 MIAGFLFGRIY
-267 TWFRNFAPFVSSLL
+267 KWFRNYAPFISSLL
-281 TAAGFVLLWLS
+281 TATGFVLLWFA
-292 QSVTMVTIAMLI
+292 QNVTMVTVAMLI
-304 IGFSFALFIPYIFTT
+304 IGFSFALFIPYIFTI

-342 GAFASPYVIKVV
+342 GAFASPYVIKLV
-354 GTLFGDASASF
+354 GVLSGNETASF
-365 SFLVSSILFTV
+365 SFLVSAIVFMI
-376 AAFICLGIAIKG
+376 AALLCLGIAIRGKG
-388 KTGRDQA
+388 SKTQTA
-395 AILEG
+395 VHS

>member
-1 MKTKNRILF
+1 MNIKNKVLF

-15 SISLVLTSASAVSA
+15 SISLVLTSASAISA

-66 ISSRLGKKNTVMFG
+66 ISSRLGKKNTVMLG
-80 LLLVLAGGILPMFT
+80 LLLVVLGGILPMFT

-141 QGLGTSFATFVAGQ
+141 QGLGSSLATFVAGQ
-155 LALIDWQF
+155 LALIDWKF

-170 TLPIALLFFIVVP
+170 TIPVALLFFFIIP
-183 EPERDNNLL
+183 EPERVE
-192 LPSTETDSRRGGV
+192 PTAERSTGTDHKSGGV
-205 SLPVLGL
+205 SIPVLGL
-212 SAVLFMF
+212 GAALFLF

-231 IMISEKNMSNA
+231 IMIAEKNMPNPG
-242 EFLGTALTLFSLSS
+242 FLGTALTLFSLAT
-256 MVAGFLFGKIY
+256 MIAGFLFGKIY
-267 TWFRNFAPFVSSLL
+267 KWFRNYAPFISSLL
-281 TAAGFVLLWLS
+281 TATGFVMLWFA
-292 QSVTMVTIAMLI
+292 QNVTMVTVAMLI
-304 IGFSFALFIPYIFTT
+304 IGFSFALFIPYIFTI

-342 GAFASPYVIKVV
+342 GAFASPYIIKLV
-354 GTLFGDASASF
+354 GMLFGNETASF
-365 SFLVSSILFTV
+365 SFLVSAVVFII
-376 AAFICLGIAIKG
+376 AALICLGIAIKERG
-388 KTGRDQA
+388 SKA
-395 AILEG
+395 HAVVHS

>member
-1 MKTKNRILF
+1 MNIKNKIWF

-15 SISLVLTSASAVSA
+15 SISLVLTSASAISA
-29 IIPMMLNQLSG
+29 VIPMMLNQLPG

-52 PSFTMMLFV
+52 PSFSMMLFV

-66 ISSRLGKKNTVMFG
+66 ISSRLGKKNTVLLG
-80 LLLVLAGGILPMFT
+80 LLLVVIGGILPMLT

-141 QGLGTSFATFVAGQ
+141 QGLGSSLATFVAGQ
-155 LALIDWQF
+155 LALIDWPF

-170 TLPIALLFFIVVP
+170 TIPIALLFFFIIP
-183 EPERDNNLL
+183 EPERGEPTVCTTGTGNK
-192 LPSTETDSRRGGV
+192 SRGV

-212 SAVLFMF
+212 GAALFLF

-231 IMISEKNMSNA
+231 IMIAEKSMLNA
-242 EFLGTALTLFSLSS
+242 GFLGTALTLFSLST
-256 MVAGFLFGKIY
+256 MIAGFLFGRIY
-267 TWFRNFAPFVSSLL
+267 KWFRNYAPFISSLL
-281 TAAGFVLLWLS
+281 TATGFVLLWFA
-292 QSVTMVTIAMLI
+292 QSVTMVTVAMLI
-304 IGFSFALFIPYIFTT
+304 IGFSFALFIPYIFTI

-342 GAFASPYVIKVV
+342 GAFASPYVIKLV
-354 GTLFGDASASF
+354 GVLSGNETASF
-365 SFLVSSILFTV
+365 SFLVSAIVFMI
-376 AAFICLGIAIKG
+376 AALLYLGIAIRG
-388 KTGRDQA
+388 KESKTQT
-395 AILEG
+395 AIHS

>member
-1 MKTKNRILF
+1 MNIKNKIWF

-15 SISLVLTSASAVSA
+15 SISLVLTSASAISA
-29 IIPMMLNQLSG
+29 VIPMMLNQLPG

-52 PSFTMMLFV
+52 PSFSMMLFV

-66 ISSRLGKKNTVMFG
+66 ISSRLGKKNTVLLG
-80 LLLVLAGGILPMFT
+80 LLLVVIGGILPMLT

-141 QGLGTSFATFVAGQ
+141 QGLGSSLATFVAGQ
-155 LALIDWQF
+155 LALIDWPF

-170 TLPIALLFFIVVP
+170 TIPIALLFFFIIP
-183 EPERDNNLL
+183 EPEREE
-192 LPSTETDSRRGGV
+192 PTVSSIGTGHRGGGI
-205 SLPVLGL
+205 SLSVLGL
-212 SAVLFMF
+212 GAALFLF

-231 IMISEKNMSNA
+231 IMIAEKSMPNA
-242 EFLGTALTLFSLSS
+242 GFLGTALTLFSLST
-256 MVAGFLFGKIY
+256 MIAGFLFGRIY
-267 TWFRNFAPFVSSLL
+267 KWFRNYAPFISSLL
-281 TAAGFVLLWLS
+281 TATGFVLLWFA
-292 QSVTMVTIAMLI
+292 QNVTMVTVAMLI
-304 IGFSFALFIPYIFTT
+304 IGFSFALFIPYIFTI

-342 GAFASPYVIKVV
+342 GAFASPYIIKLV
-354 GTLFGDASASF
+354 GVLFGNETASF
-365 SFLVSSILFTV
+365 AFLVSAIVFTI
-376 AAFICLGIAIKG
+376 AALLCLGIAIRGKG
-388 KTGRDQA
+388 SKAQTA
-395 AILEG
+395 VHS

>member
-1 MKTKNRILF
+1 MNIKNKVLF

-15 SISLVLTSASAVSA
+15 SISLVLTSASAISA
-29 IIPMMLNQLSG
+29 VIPMMLNQLSG

-52 PSFTMMLFV
+52 PSFSMMLFV

-66 ISSRLGKKNTVMFG
+66 ISSRLGKKNTVLLG
-80 LLLVLAGGILPMFT
+80 LLLVVIGGILPMFT

-141 QGLGTSFATFVAGQ
+141 QGLGSSLATFVAGQ

-163 AFLCYAI
+163 AFLCYGI
-170 TLPIALLFFIVVP
+170 TIPIALLFFLIIP
-183 EPERDNNLL
+183 EPERGKPTVED
-192 LPSTETDSRRGGV
+192 STEKGHKSGGI
-205 SLPVLGL
+205 SIPVLGL
-212 SAVLFMF
+212 GAALFLF

-231 IMISEKNMSNA
+231 IMIAEKSMPNA
-242 EFLGTALTLFSLSS
+242 GFLGTALTLFSLST
-256 MVAGFLFGKIY
+256 MIAGFLFGRIY
-267 TWFRNFAPFVSSLL
+267 KWFRNYAPFISSLL
-281 TAAGFVLLWLS
+281 TATGFVLLWFA
-292 QSVTMVTIAMLI
+292 QNVTMVTVAMLI
-304 IGFSFALFIPYIFTT
+304 IGFSFALFIPYIFTI
-319 LTKIVPKGSETI
+319 LTKIVPKGSETL

-342 GAFASPYVIKVV
+342 GAFASPYVIKLV
-354 GTLFGDASASF
+354 GVLSGNETASF
-365 SFLVSSILFTV
+365 SFLVSAIVFTI
-376 AAFICLGIAIKG
+376 AALLCLGIAIRGKG
-388 KTGRDQA
+388 SKTQA
-395 AILEG
+395 AVHS

>member
-1 MKTKNRILF
+1 MMNIRNKVLF

-15 SISLVLTSASAVSA
+15 SISLVLTSASAISA
-29 IIPMMLNQLSG
+29 VIPMMLNQLSG

-52 PSFTMMLFV
+52 PSFSMMLFV

-66 ISSRLGKKNTVMFG
+66 ISSRLGKKNTVLLG
-80 LLLVLAGGILPMFT
+80 LLLVVIGGILPMLT

-141 QGLGTSFATFVAGQ
+141 QGLGSSLATFVAGQ

-170 TLPIALLFFIVVP
+170 TIPIALLFFLVIP
-183 EPERDNNLL
+183 EPERGESAVS
-192 LPSTETDSRRGGV
+192 STGTGRRSGGV
-205 SLPVLGL
+205 SIPVLGL
-212 SAVLFMF
+212 GAALFLF

-231 IMISEKNMSNA
+231 IMIAEKSMSNA
-242 EFLGTALTLFSLSS
+242 DFLGTALTLFSLST
-256 MVAGFLFGKIY
+256 MVAGFLFGRIY
-267 TWFRNFAPFVSSLL
+267 KWLRNYAPFISSLL
-281 TAAGFVLLWLS
+281 TATGFVLLWFA
-292 QSVTMVTIAMLI
+292 QNVTLVTVAMLI
-304 IGFSFALFIPYIFTT
+304 IGFSFALFIPYIFTI
-319 LTKIVPKGSETI
+319 LTKIVPKGSETL

-342 GAFASPYVIKVV
+342 GAFASPYVIKLV
-354 GTLFGDASASF
+354 GMLFGNETASF
-365 SFLVSSILFTV
+365 AFLVSAIVFMI
-376 AAFICLGIAIKG
+376 AALICLGIAIRGKG
-388 KTGRDQA
+388 SKTQA
-395 AILEG
+395 AVHS

>member
-1 MKTKNRILF
+1 MNIKNKVLF

-15 SISLVLTSASAVSA
+15 SISLVLTSASAISA

-66 ISSRLGKKNTVMFG
+66 ISSRLGKKNTVMLG
-80 LLLVLAGGILPMFT
+80 LLLVVIGGILPMLT

-141 QGLGTSFATFVAGQ
+141 QGLGSSLATFVAGQ
-155 LALIDWQF
+155 LALIDWKF

-170 TLPIALLFFIVVP
+170 TIPVALLFFFIIP
-183 EPERDNNLL
+183 EPERVE
-192 LPSTETDSRRGGV
+192 PTAERSTGTGHKSGGV
-205 SLPVLGL
+205 SIPVLGL
-212 SAVLFMF
+212 GAVLFLF

-231 IMISEKNMSNA
+231 IMIAEKNMPNPG
-242 EFLGTALTLFSLSS
+242 FLGTALTLFSLAT
-256 MVAGFLFGKIY
+256 MIAGFLFGKIY
-267 TWFRNFAPFVSSLL
+267 KWFRNYAPFISSLL
-281 TAAGFVLLWLS
+281 TATGFVMLWFA
-292 QSVTMVTIAMLI
+292 QNVTMVTVAMLI
-304 IGFSFALFIPYIFTT
+304 IGFSFALFIPYIFTI

-342 GAFASPYVIKVV
+342 GAFASPYVIKLV
-354 GTLFGDASASF
+354 GMLFGNETASF
-365 SFLVSSILFTV
+365 SFLVSAIVFTI
-376 AAFICLGIAIKG
+376 AALICLGIAIRGKG
-388 KTGRDQA
+388 SKAQA
-395 AILEG
+395 TVHS

>member
-1 MKTKNRILF
+1 MMNIKNKIWF

-15 SISLVLTSASAVSA
+15 SISLVLTSASAISA
-29 IIPMMLNQLSG
+29 VIPMMLNQFPG

-52 PSFTMMLFV
+52 PSFSMMLFV

-66 ISSRLGKKNTVMFG
+66 ISSRMGKKNTVLLG
-80 LLLVLAGGILPMFT
+80 LLLVVIGGILPMLT

-141 QGLGTSFATFVAGQ
+141 QGLGSSLATFVAGQ
-155 LALIDWQF
+155 LALIDWPF

-170 TLPIALLFFIVVP
+170 TIPIALLFFFIIPVP
-183 EPERDNNLL
+183 EREEPTV
-192 LPSTETDSRRGGV
+192 SSIGTGHRGGGI
-205 SLPVLGL
+205 SLSVLGL
-212 SAVLFMF
+212 GAALFLF

-231 IMISEKNMSNA
+231 IMIAEKSMPNA
-242 EFLGTALTLFSLSS
+242 GFLGTALTLFSLST
-256 MVAGFLFGKIY
+256 MIAGFLFGRIY
-267 TWFRNFAPFVSSLL
+267 KWFRNYAPFISSLL
-281 TAAGFVLLWLS
+281 TATGFVLLWFA
-292 QSVTMVTIAMLI
+292 QSVTMVTVAMLI
-304 IGFSFALFIPYIFTT
+304 IGFSFALFIPYIFTI

-342 GAFASPYVIKVV
+342 GAFASPYIIKLV
-354 GTLFGDASASF
+354 GVLSGNETASF
-365 SFLVSSILFTV
+365 SFLVSAIVFMI
-376 AAFICLGIAIKG
+376 AALLCLGITIRG
-388 KTGRDQA
+388 KESKTQTA
-395 AILEG
+395 VHS